1 MRHRIIS
8 CAVAIFFTSLF
19 SCSGGVLAALA
30 GAWRPHGVAAAG
42 YLWPSGRILWGNLM
56 LPNHHTVSYKEFRS
70 VLSVVYPSFIGIF
83 QGSNL
88 CSELKNPFQAIPR
101 GTFGSLAASCV
112 LYTLVFIVAAV
123 AAPASVLRE
132 DTEVLLRYAWP
143 SPLFGYAGTMAV
155 GLISA
160 LSCFGACFSMK
171 RHCYMRGCKRG
182 VERCTNCP
190 IQR

>member
-1 MRHRIIS
+1 M
-8 CAVAIFFTSLF
+8 AIFFTSLF

-30 GAWRPHGVAAAG
+30 GVWRPHGVAAAG
-42 YLWPSGRILWGNLM
+42 YPRPSARVLWGNLL
-56 LPNHHTVSYKEFRS
+56 LPDHHTVSYKEFRN

-112 LYTLVFIVAAV
+112 LYTLVFVVTAV
-123 AAPASVLRE
+123 TAPGAVLRD

-160 LSCFGACFSMK
+160 LSCFGASLLLRAVTWGFEK
-171 RHCYMRGCKRG
+171 A
-182 VERCTNCP
+182 
-190 IQR
+190 